1 MLSEKADSLFSR
13 ENFNQDVIDSSSF
26 TDEVGLSSLRSLVLV
41 LILVV
46 LNDLTEVLKVHRAVV
61 VCSLFIGLFLFIHI
75 VALDF
80 IFHFGL

>member
-1 MLSEKADSLFSR
+1 MLSEEADSLFTTQ
-13 ENFNQDVIDSSSF
+13 NFNQDVEDGSPF
-26 TDEVGLSSLRSLVLV
+26 TNKVGLSSLRSLVLV

-75 VALDF
+75 VTLDF